1 MAAPERIVVTGASG
15 FVGQHMVRRLRREWP
30 DAALIL
36 VSRRAGQVL
45 GHEVTSL
52 DVADEAAVTAL
63 IRETKPDVV
72 VHLAAVS
79 AISNAMADRR
89 MTWQINAMAPYYLAS
104 AIMDHSP
111 QSYFLFVSSAEVY
124 GRSAK
129 PGVLLDESTLLQ
141 PANPYASA
149 KAAADLFV
157 QEAALAGLR
166 ANVVRPFNHIG
177 PGQSLA
183 FAIPSFCSQIV
194 ASERGGDRVIRVG
207 SLEDVRDFLHVE
219 DVVDAY
225 VQVIRARDRLPS
237 GAFFNVASG
246 QGVRM
251 SDVLDLLTNLSQVD
265 VRVELDATRLRQRP
279 PTSVVG
285 DAGKLRAD
293 IGWAPEHSLRE
304 TLAETL
310 DFWRR
315 Q

>member
-1 MAAPERIVVTGASG
+1 MATPERILVTGASG
-15 FVGQHMVRRLRREWP
+15 FVGQHLVQRICREWP
-30 DAALIL
+30 DSELLL
-36 VSRRAGQVL
+36 VNRRAGQVHGQSVL
-45 GHEVTSL
+45 SL
-52 DVADEAAVTAL
+52 DVTQEAAVTAL
-63 IRETKPDVV
+63 IRDVKPDLV

-79 AISNAMADRR
+79 AISNAEADRR
-89 MTWQINAMAPYYLAS
+89 MTWQVNAMAPYYIAS
-104 AIMDHSP
+104 AIMDHAP
-111 QSYFLFVSSAEVY
+111 DCFLLFVSSAEVY
-124 GRSAK
+124 GKSAK
-129 PGVLLDESTLLQ
+129 PGVTLNEETLLR

-166 ANVVRPFNHIG
+166 ANIVRPFNHIG

-194 ASERGGDRVIRVG
+194 ASERGGDPIIRVG

-219 DVVDAY
+219 DVVEAY
-225 VQVIRARDRLPS
+225 IDVIRARDQIAP

-251 SDVLDLLTNLSQVD
+251 SDVLEQLASLSQID
-265 VRVELDATRLRQRP
+265 VRVEIDATRLRQRL
-279 PTSVVG
+279 PTIVVG
-285 DAGKLRAD
+285 DASKLRAES
-293 IGWAPEHSLRE
+293 GWHPHHSLRE

>member
-1 MAAPERIVVTGASG
+1 MAAPERILVTGASG
-15 FVGQHMVRRLRREWP
+15 FVGQHLVQRIRREWSQ
-30 DAALIL
+30 AQLLL
-36 VSRRAGQVL
+36 VNRRAGQVQ
-45 GHEVTSL
+45 GHDVLSL
-52 DVADEAAVTAL
+52 DVTKESAVTAL
-63 IRETKPDVV
+63 IRDTQPDLV

-79 AISNAMADRR
+79 AISNAVADRR
-89 MTWQINAMAPYYLAS
+89 MTWQVNAMAPYYIAS
-104 AIMDHSP
+104 AIMDHAP
-111 QSYFLFVSSAEVY
+111 NCYLLFVSSAEVY
-124 GRSAK
+124 GKSAK
-129 PGVLLDESTLLQ
+129 PGVKLSEEALLQ

-166 ANVVRPFNHIG
+166 ANIVRPFNHIG

-194 ASERGGDRVIRVG
+194 ASERGGDPVIRVG
-207 SLEDVRDFLHVE
+207 SLDDVRDFLHVK

-225 VQVIRARDRLPS
+225 IDVIRARDRITP

-251 SDVLDLLTNLSQVD
+251 SDVLELLTSLSQVE
-265 VRVELDATRLRQRP
+265 VRIELDATRLRQRP

-285 DAGKLRAD
+285 DASKLNAETD
-293 IGWAPEHSLRE
+293 WKPHHSLRE

-310 DFWRR
+310 EFWRR

>member
-1 MAAPERIVVTGASG
+1 
-15 FVGQHMVRRLRREWP
+15 MVRRLRREWP
-30 DAALIL
+30 DASLIL
-36 VSRRAGQVL
+36 VNRPAGRVL
-45 GHEVTSL
+45 GHDVINL
-52 DVADEAAVTAL
+52 DVADEMAVTAL
-63 IRETKPDVV
+63 IRDTKPDVV

-89 MTWQINAMAPYYLAS
+89 MTWQVNAMAPYYLAS

-124 GRSAK
+124 GKSAN
-129 PGVLLDESTLLQ
+129 PDVVLDEATLLQ

-166 ANVVRPFNHIG
+166 ANIVRPFNHIG

-194 ASERGGDRVIRVG
+194 ASERGGDRVLRVG

-225 VQVIRARDRLPS
+225 VQVIRARERLSS

-251 SDVLDLLTNLSQVD
+251 SNILDLLTNLSQVD
-265 VRVELDATRLRQRP
+265 VSVELDETRLRQRP

-285 DAGKLRAD
+285 NAGKLRAET
-293 IGWAPEHSLRE
+293 GWAPQHSLGE
-304 TLAETL
+304 TLSETL
-310 DFWRR
+310 DFWR
-315 Q
+315 QQ

>member
-1 MAAPERIVVTGASG
+1 
-15 FVGQHMVRRLRREWP
+15 
-30 DAALIL
+30 
-36 VSRRAGQVL
+36 
-45 GHEVTSL
+45 
-52 DVADEAAVTAL
+52 
-63 IRETKPDVV
+63 
-72 VHLAAVS
+72 
-79 AISNAMADRR
+79 
-89 MTWQINAMAPYYLAS
+89 MTWQVNAMAPYYIAS
-104 AIMDHSP
+104 AIMDHAP
-111 QSYFLFVSSAEVY
+111 DSYLLFISSAEVY

-129 PGVLLDESTLLQ
+129 PGVTLTEDTLLR

-194 ASERGGDRVIRVG
+194 ASERGESPVIRVG

-225 VQVIRARDRLPS
+225 VEVIKARGKLDA

-251 SDVLDLLTNLSQVD
+251 RDVLNLLTSLSSVE
-265 VRVELDATRLRQRP
+265 VHVELDPSRLRQRP

-285 DAGKLRAD
+285 DAGLLRERT
-293 IGWAPEHSLRE
+293 GWGPRHSLRD
-304 TLAETL
+304 TLLETL
-310 DFWRR
+310 DYWRR